1 MFSSPG
7 RSFHAN
13 GAAALQAPHLLFP
26 PDHDEQLVQ
35 ASRIVEIPEISAG
48 TTINT
53 TSLNSTAAVSSPICE
68 SFHGGAVAP
77 ESPPDE
83 ATDFVAQE
91 REQRENN
98 FAAASATLSLGMS
111 SNREITG
118 LRTTSLKATR
128 LFLSHCWRD
137 VNIKTQKEE
146 MFSHLTKKAR
156 LPDPYLSNDE
166 PHSIY

>member
-35 ASRIVEIPEISAG
+35 ASRIVEIPEIS
-48 TTINT
+48 
-53 TSLNSTAAVSSPICE
+53 LNRTLNI
-68 SFHGGAVAP
+68 AVAP
-77 ESPPDE
+77 EPPLDE
-83 ATDFVAQE
+83 ATDFVAQQE
-91 REQRENN
+91 REQREKN
-98 FAAASATLSLGMS
+98 FAAAAATLSLGMS

-137 VNIKTQKEE
+137 VDIKTQKEE

-156 LPDPYLSNDE
+156 LTLV
-166 PHSIY
+166 